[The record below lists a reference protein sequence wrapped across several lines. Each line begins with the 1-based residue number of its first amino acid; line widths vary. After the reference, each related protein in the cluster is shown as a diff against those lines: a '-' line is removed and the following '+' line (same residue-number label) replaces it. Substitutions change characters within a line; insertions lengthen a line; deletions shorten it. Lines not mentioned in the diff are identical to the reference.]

1 MIINNNIAALNT
13 FNQLSKNDSSMAK
26 SLEKLSSGYQINTAA
41 DDAAGLAISQ
51 KMQAQINGLNQAD
64 DNTQDASSLIQTAEG
79 ALNQTNTILQRM
91 RELAVQAANDTLTD
105 DDREYIQTEY
115 SQLMSQID
123 QISTSTE
130 FNTKKLLNGDSGNKV
145 IYSSNPNV
153 ASATVTSDNIV
164 AGSYQIAVTTAAE
177 QATIAGTAISDS
189 IALSGPTTVV
199 INNQSITFEA
209 TSLDADAT
217 AAAFMAAVNNSTLG
231 ITATYNAGGNLL
243 TLTNNAYGSST
254 ITVSG
259 SAEALALGL
268 TTGATTD
275 NSDTGVDVEGTIG
288 GAAATGSGTTLV
300 STAGDAFGLKV
311 TLTGTAAAA
320 TNSNYGTVQVT
331 KNALTMQTGAN
342 EGQTMTISLNSM
354 GSVDLG
360 INNIDLS
367 SRGSAATAISTLDA
381 AISRVSAENSRL
393 GAYEN
398 RLDYTSDNLTISAEN
413 LTAADANIRDVDMA
427 KEMMEYT
434 KYSIL
439 SQAATSMLAQAN
451 QMPQN
456 VLKLLQ

>member
-13 FNQLSKNDSSMAK
+13 FNQLSRNDSAMAK

-79 ALNQTNTILQRM
+79 ALDQTNSILQRM

-105 DDREYIQTEY
+105 EDRSYIQTEY
-115 SQLMSQID
+115 NQLMSQVD
-123 QISTSTE
+123 QISSSTE
-130 FNTKKLLNGDSGNKV
+130 FNTKKLLNGESGNKV
-145 IYSSNPNV
+145 IYASNANV
-153 ASATVTSDNIV
+153 ASATSTSDNIV
-164 AGSYQIAVTTAAE
+164 ANTYVIETTTAATK
-177 QATIAGTAISDS
+177 ATIAGGAISDS
-189 IALSGPTTVV
+189 IALANETTVV
-199 INNQSITFEA
+199 INNQSIKFTA
-209 TSLDADAT
+209 IANDADAT
-217 AAAFMAAVNNSTLG
+217 AAAFMAAVNGSTLG
-231 ITATYNAGGNLL
+231 ITATYDESDNKL
-243 TLTNNAYGSST
+243 TLTNNAFGSSS
-254 ITVSG
+254 ITVKG

-268 TTGATTD
+268 TTDDHTANTE
-275 NSDTGVDVEGTIG
+275 TGIDVAGTING
-288 GAAATGSGTTLV
+288 QAATGAGTTLT
-300 STAGDAFGLKV
+300 STAGDSFGLKV

-320 TNSNYGTVQVT
+320 ATGAKGSVQVT

-354 GSVDLG
+354 SSVDLG
-360 INNIDLS
+360 IQDIDLT
-367 SRGSAATAISTLDA
+367 SRASAASAISTLDA
-381 AISRVSAENSRL
+381 AISRVSAENSKL

-398 RLDYTSDNLTISAEN
+398 RLEYTSDNLTTSSEN
-413 LTAADANIRDVDMA
+413 LTAANANIRDVDMA
-427 KEMMEYT
+427 QEMMEYT
-434 KYSIL
+434 KFSIL